1 MHDTNPK
8 KKVNMSR
15 KDEILNSK
23 NELLLFKI
31 KWEALGGLLFTILPC
46 LRENVKKN
54 TK

>member
-23 NELLLFKI
+23 NELLYKI
-31 KWEALGGLLFTILPC
+31 K
-46 LRENVKKN
+46 
-54 TK
+54 